1 MTLPKVSVPGP
12 KFTSE
17 PLMTV
22 SVPLAVSPALA
33 LTPVVPPMLEV
44 PIDVKR
50 PSSAKLPALLKVA
63 PFRVRALR
71 NTELAATVSE
81 AAEVALERT
90 KLLAAVKLWT
100 DCTLLDRVTVEPA
113 NGVSMH
119 TSSVTRGTLAGFQF
133 VGVVHWLSGG
143 TAPPV
148 HRIVATPLHAV
159 ALVTVIVAEALA
171 FAGVEFVSF
180 SVTVAVFVIDPRAVA
195 VAVRETEAVAPF
207 AKVPRLHATIVG
219 LGTQVPWL
227 GVAETNVR
235 PAGSTSVTVTPVEL
249 DGPLLVTAIAKVTV
263 VP

>member
-22 SVPLAVSPALA
+22 SVPLTVSPALA

-81 AAEVALERT
+81 AAAVALERT

-100 DCTLLDRVTVEPA
+100 DCTLFASVTVVPA
-113 NGVSMH
+113 NCVLMQ
-119 TSSVTRGTLAGFQF
+119 TSSVATGTLTGFQF
-133 VGVVHWLSGG
+133 DAVVHWLSAG
-143 TAPPV
+143 T
-148 HRIVATPLHAV
+148 RS
-159 ALVTVIVAEALA
+159 E
-171 FAGVEFVSF
+171 E
-180 SVTVAVFVIDPRAVA
+180 R
-195 VAVRETEAVAPF
+195 R
-207 AKVPRLHATIVG
+207 VG
-219 LGTQVPWL
+219 K
-227 GVAETNVR
+227 E
-235 PAGSTSVTVTPVEL
+235 
-249 DGPLLVTAIAKVTV
+249 
-263 VP
+263 